1 MLGIAVNLVKSSIL
15 RNVIYDVNSDS
26 REVIIIEI
34 GQLRGFLGGRIIDH
48 SHSYIFFN
56 FY

>member
-34 GQLRGFLGGRIIDH
+34 GQLRGFLRGRIIDH
-48 SHSYIFFN
+48 SHSYIFN